1 MTETEHFWRIANE
14 QRAALRAGRTRKAR
28 WLIDDLEAI
37 ALHAES
43 AAIRT
48 RAAEAAAG
56 ARTALVGAGRKA
68 G

>member
-28 WLIDDLEAI
+28 WLTDDLEAI

-43 AAIRT
+43 AAIRA
-48 RAAEAAAG
+48 RAEEAAANARAAIAG
-56 ARTALVGAGRKA
+56 ASRKVG
-68 G
+68 